1 MKEKSLDKAEKM
13 PEAIAEKSFDIQ
25 GLPERQRL
33 FIKHYLVTKNASEAC
48 RLSGYSK
55 RNAADTGH
63 RLLNDPKIRRYIDE
77 KSDWT
82 FEEWCEK
89 VKGVYLQHGDNWQ
102 ASLKSLELYGKGK
115 GFCRD
120 STVNINQLSV
130 SQDDILRL
138 RKSLAGKGLQLEHTA
153 NSIESKEVVLDIG
166 GVVERVGEPPATP
179 LDMHTT
185 TPQNAQQ
192 NKEPDGK

>member
-1 MKEKSLDKAEKM
+1 MMTEEKA
-13 PEAIAEKSFDIQ
+13 FDIQ
-25 GLPERQRL
+25 TLPERQRL

-63 RLLNDPKIRRYIDE
+63 RLLSDPKIRRYIDE
-77 KSDWT
+77 KSDWS

-120 STVNINQLSV
+120 ATVNINQLSV

-138 RKSLAGKGLQLEHTA
+138 RKSLQSKGLSQIDTT
-153 NSIESKEVVLDIG
+153 NSIESKEVVLDMG
-166 GVVERVGEPPATP
+166 GGVERVGEPPATP
-179 LDMHTT
+179 LDMHSTP
-185 TPQNAQQ
+185 PQNAQE
-192 NKEPDGK
+192 NKQS

>member
-1 MKEKSLDKAEKM
+1 MIQSEEKQSLD
-13 PEAIAEKSFDIQ
+13 IKS
-25 GLPERQRL
+25 LPERQRL
-33 FIKHYLVTKNASEAC
+33 FIKYYLATKNASEAC

-63 RLLNDPKIRRYIDE
+63 RLLNDPKIRRYIEE

-82 FEEWCEK
+82 FEEWCDK

-120 STVNINQLSV
+120 SGITINQLSV
-130 SQDDILRL
+130 SQDDIVRL
-138 RKSLAGKGLQLEHTA
+138 RKTLQSKGLQLDQQPVDSLSVSCEQVSSA
-153 NSIESKEVVLDIG
+153 SVSPVDNLCKDG
-166 GVVERVGEPPATP
+166 GGQGAGGPPATP
-179 LDMHTT
+179 LDGHTT
-185 TPQNAQQ
+185 TPKNAQE
-192 NKEPDGK
+192 NKES